1 MIYDS
6 KTKQMQIILRN
17 ELQQAKL
24 MRKHK
29 RDLANVNKG
38 NGYLILRGLCLI
50 IIFLSAFVGTLMFI
64 TDWEWQQHITYA
76 IGTFAWFVCVPAFAL
91 AFGYSF
97 VMQDAMPNVSV
108 DEREFIMTGST
119 PEEWDLYFNEEG

>member
-17 ELQQAKL
+17 ELQQAK
-24 MRKHK
+24 MMQKHT
-29 RDLANVNKG
+29 RDLDRVRNSKG
-38 NGYLILRGLCLI
+38 NGYLVLRILCLI
-50 IIFLSAFVGTLMFI
+50 IVFLSAFVGTLMFI

-76 IGTFAWFVCVPAFAL
+76 IGTFAWFVCVPTFAL

-97 VMQDAMPNVSV
+97 VMQGM
-108 DEREFIMTGST
+108 E
-119 PEEWDLYFNEEG
+119 

>member
-29 RDLANVNKG
+29 KDLANVNKG

-76 IGTFAWFVCVPAFAL
+76 IGTFAWFVAVPTFAL

-97 VMQDAMPNVSV
+97 VMQGM
-108 DEREFIMTGST
+108 E
-119 PEEWDLYFNEEG
+119 

>member
-6 KTKQMQIILRN
+6 KTRQMQIIHKN

-24 MRKHK
+24 MQKHK
-29 RDLANVNKG
+29 RNLYRVKNSRG
-38 NGYLILRGLCLI
+38 NGYLVLRILCLF

-64 TDWEWQQHITYA
+64 SDWEWQQHITYA
-76 IGTFAWFVCVPAFAL
+76 IGTFAWFVCVPAFSI

-97 VMQDAMPNVSV
+97 VMQGL
-108 DEREFIMTGST
+108 E
-119 PEEWDLYFNEEG
+119 

>member
-29 RDLANVNKG
+29 KDLANVHKGLKKDLANVNKG

-64 TDWEWQQHITYA
+64 TDWEWQQHICYA
-76 IGTFAWFVCVPAFAL
+76 IGTFAWFVCVPAFSL

-97 VMQDAMPNVSV
+97 VMQGM
-108 DEREFIMTGST
+108 E
-119 PEEWDLYFNEEG
+119 

>member
-24 MRKHK
+24 MQKHK
-29 RDLANVNKG
+29 RSLYRVKNSKG
-38 NGYLILRGLCLI
+38 NGYLVLRILCLL

-76 IGTFAWFVCVPAFAL
+76 IGTFAWFVCVPAFSI

-97 VMQDAMPNVSV
+97 VMQGL
-108 DEREFIMTGST
+108 E
-119 PEEWDLYFNEEG
+119 

>member
-6 KTKQMQIILRN
+6 KTKDMQIILRN

-29 RDLANVNKG
+29 KDLANVNKG
-38 NGYLILRGLCLI
+38 NGYLVLRVLCLI
-50 IIFLSAFVGTLMFI
+50 IVFLSAFVGTLMFI

-76 IGTFAWFVCVPAFAL
+76 IGTFAWFVCVPAFSL

-97 VMQDAMPNVSV
+97 VMQGL
-108 DEREFIMTGST
+108 E
-119 PEEWDLYFNEEG
+119 